1 MITLARRLGDSIR
14 IGNDIE
20 VRIIRCTGS
29 RVQLAIKA
37 PSALKIWRVDKRKQA
52 PALPPEPREGMGGKP
67 V

>member
-37 PSALKIWRVDKRKQA
+37 PSALKIWRVDRPKQA
-52 PALPPEPREGMGGKP
+52 PALAHEPREGTGGEP

>member
-37 PSALKIWRVDKRKQA
+37 PRTLKIWRVDKRKQA
-52 PALPPEPREGMGGKP
+52 LALPGESREGTGGEP